1 MANIKFTGVH
11 KSFGSNNIELINLPD
26 NINPKREMF
35 IDFAHLMPYGNYI
48 IAEQIY
54 NVIKKDL

>member
-1 MANIKFTGVH
+1 MVNLRCQ

-26 NINPKREMF
+26 DIYPEREMF
-35 IDFAHLMPYGNYI
+35 IDLAHLMPYGNYV